1 MTEQQKV
8 SRKEQILQCLAS
20 MLENPKAERITTA
33 SLAKAVGVSEAAL
46 YRHFPSK
53 ARMFEGLIEFV
64 EETVFSRVNMI
75 ARGDDSALNQCH
87 QILSLLIIFAER
99 NPGISRILNGSALT
113 GEHERLNE
121 RVSQIFVRVDSQ
133 LKQILREAEVKEGL
147 KLSVFVPVAANM
159 LLAMAEGR
167 IQQFVRSN
175 YAIKPSENWE
185 HQWGA
190 LTKGLVAG

>member
-1 MTEQQKV
+1 MSEQQKL
-8 SRKEQILQCLAS
+8 SRKEQILQSLAS

-75 ARGDDSALNQCH
+75 ARSDEPALTQCQ
-87 QILSLLIIFAER
+87 QILSLLLIFAER
-99 NPGISRILNGSALT
+99 NPGISRIMTGSALT
-113 GEHERLNE
+113 GEHERLRE
-121 RVSQIFVRVDSQ
+121 RVGQMFVRIDSQI
-133 LKQILREAEVKEGL
+133 KQILREAEVKEGL
-147 KLSVFVPVAANM
+147 KLSVFVPVAANL
-159 LLAMAEGR
+159 LLAITEGR

-175 YAIKPSENWE
+175 YAIKPTENWE
-185 HQWGA
+185 HQWQA
-190 LTKGLVAG
+190 ITRGLAS